1 MTICRC
7 SEGCVRMRAQSETA
21 FIVGHGY
28 FMALTREL
36 VIEAAFDLLQE
47 KGLVGLSLRN
57 LASKLDIKAPSLSW
71 HIQNKSTL
79 ISLMN
84 QNLFIR
90 VLQEVPTSVS
100 GPSEWLYEF
109 GLSIWRQQ
117 NRVRNSAALIN
128 ADSCNDDVNEETQ
141 ALLLERLD
149 PYDLNNEDGIVM
161 QSAVQ
166 ALITGWSTFKQSQ
179 QMPYIASMIDIDRS
193 VERSLRALVDGFFP
207 P

>member
-1 MTICRC
+1 
-7 SEGCVRMRAQSETA
+7 
-21 FIVGHGY
+21 
-28 FMALTREL
+28 MALTREL

-47 KGLVGLSLRN
+47 KGLAGLSLRN

-90 VLQEVPTSVS
+90 VLQEVPTSVA

-149 PYDLNNEDGIVM
+149 PYGLNHEDGIMM